1 MNKVELS
8 NVVGGALQE
17 KFNKSFERVID
28 NLQDQNT
35 SFKVKRSITI
45 KLTFEQNEERDDVS
59 VSVDVQEKLAP
70 QTGMK
75 TSFAIGKDL
84 KTGIAS
90 KAYAVVPSPC
100 SLQPFR
106 TFLEVEQPAS
116 QFIFRMRGDRSIECA
131 LFEADGGA
139 WKREAM
145 RNVKEYLTDKLAG
158 VPDIII
164 IS

>member
-75 TSFAIGKDL
+75 TSFAIGKNL
-84 KTGIAS
+84 KTGEL
-90 KAYAVVPSPC
+90 YAEEYGKQVKGQTVMNA
-100 SLQPFR
+100 
-106 TFLEVEQPAS
+106 V
-116 QFIFRMRGDRSIECA
+116 
-131 LFEADGGA
+131 
-139 WKREAM
+139 REP
-145 RNVKEYLTDKLAG
+145 EPLTDIPVDQETGEVLETKAPAQVIELRRAAQ
-158 VPDIII
+158 
-164 IS
+164 S